1 MNKKVRLITE
11 TSYNFELVEDSKSKD
26 LYIAGI
32 FSSADIVNS
41 NNRKYKK
48 PILEREVNK
57 ISEKLNKKSL
67 WGELGHP
74 NMPEVNPDRIAI
86 LTTQLE
92 WKENNLFGKAKI
104 LETPMGNIAKTLIRE
119 GNMGISSRGL
129 GTVDED
135 GFVNEDFQLITWDMV
150 TDPSNS
156 PSWVSGIYEGQTFD
170 DYFKKEPTIEDAK
183 EYLKRKIWQVIEDID
198 KNL

>member
-156 PSWVSGIYEGQTFD
+156 PSWVSGIYEGNTFD